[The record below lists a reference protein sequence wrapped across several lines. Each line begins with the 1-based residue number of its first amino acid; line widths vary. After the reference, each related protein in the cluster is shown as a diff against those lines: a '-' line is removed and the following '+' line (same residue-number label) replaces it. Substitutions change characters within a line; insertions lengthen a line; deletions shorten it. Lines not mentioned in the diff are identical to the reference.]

1 MRPLLSRL
9 TLLHPRIPL
18 APPRLIPHRRHT
30 PPTPLA
36 RHRLRRSTP
45 RMSPGMA
52 SRRSFRAKTGMPV
65 GPTRPTPRRLTPL
78 TVPAKLRLTHRRHT
92 PPIPRVRRKPR
103 LPPSPTPHARAR
115 RPTPTPLLLL
125 GAPRMSLRRRRW
137 LLLHRSPTLRYLAR
151 LWLPLAPWPRLLFRP
166 MLRPPPPLR
175 HRTLLRRLP
184 WPPCRRTFRPTRLLR
199 PCPVWRCPGRLPAWA
214 PPWPC
219 RHPRRASQAD
229 RSRRRS

>member
-52 SRRSFRAKTGMPV
+52 SR
-65 GPTRPTPRRLTPL
+65 
-78 TVPAKLRLTHRRHT
+78 RLTHRRHT